1 MNQDENPK
9 TTRKSSALL
18 EQMRAL
24 KQKDE
29 TQYNA
34 LAVDIWALAQT
45 MDEFQPGFWS
55 AFMKNREKAMRRFI
69 DEVIKNKQHEQKRP
83 PFLR

>member
-24 KQKDE
+24 KQKDD